1 MVLFNVIPN
10 PYSLCAAAKTETWLS
25 YEDVD
30 QNRIEQNKT
39 KSQKCLMN
47 MMIQQNKNKQ

>member
-10 PYSLCAAAKTETWLS
+10 PAKTETWLS

-39 KSQKCLMN
+39 SQKCLMN
-47 MMIQQNKNKQ
+47 MLIQQNKNKQ